1 MDETLHLGR
10 RGAADRTDL
19 LEREVALQNHP
30 GKASIGKEPDPLGRA
45 VAHLRRGVQLDG
57 KVHAPQGHVLHDQRI
72 DPRGDQL
79 PGLTF
84 GLPEFIVPQQRVERG
99 MDPHAVAV
107 GILHGPGDLFGRIS
121 RSLTRPEPRAAH
133 VDGIGAVIHGSHR
146 RGKIPRRSKQLDL
159 SRRYLL
165 HPETKIK
172 LFPGFHPLSGQNH
185 YL

>member
-1 MDETLHLGR
+1 M
-10 RGAADRTDL
+10 RGAPDATYVG
-19 LEREVALQNHP
+19 ERQRPCEDYAR
-30 GKASIGKEPDPLGRA
+30 KAAPRQKGGI
-45 VAHLRRGVQLDG
+45 LRGHAPRLCRGVQFDR
-57 KVHAPQGHVLHDQRI
+57 KVHLPQGHVLHDQRI